1 MQKFFSRFRRWALP
15 FYFVSALA
23 AIDIDELTEA
33 QANSVKLSDALVSL
47 SDKLLEKAVD
57 GGRNADYLKELNDL
71 HEKIKH
77 LRLILEPKP
86 KEKKNNPD
94 LKDHQGSETIEIGEA
109 IKKALGDPV
118 FPQDALDA
126 ALQIDKQLDSF
137 KQNNLIDPKPLK
149 DILAQLETELRK
161 AISLQQQWLNSQK
174 PN

>member
-149 DILAQLETELRK
+149 DILVQLETELRK

>member
-23 AIDIDELTEA
+23 AIDIDEVTEA
-33 QANSVKLSDALVSL
+33 QANSIKLSDQLVSL

-57 GGRNADYLKELNDL
+57 RGRNTDHLKDLNDL

-86 KEKKNNPD
+86 KDKENNPN

-118 FPQDALDA
+118 FPQDALDT

-137 KQNNLIDPKPLK
+137 KQDSLVDVKPLK
-149 DILAQLETELRK
+149 DVLAQLETELRK
-161 AISLQQQWLNSQK
+161 AIDFQKQWLNSTK

>member
-57 GGRNADYLKELNDL
+57 GGRNADYLKGLNDL

>member
-23 AIDIDELTEA
+23 AIDIDEVTES
-33 QANSVKLSDALVSL
+33 QANSIKLSDQLVSL

-57 GGRNADYLKELNDL
+57 RGRNADHLKDLNDL

-86 KEKKNNPD
+86 KDKENNPN

-137 KQNNLIDPKPLK
+137 KQDNLVDIKPLK
-149 DILAQLETELRK
+149 DVLAQLEAELRK
-161 AISLQQQWLNSQK
+161 SIDFQKQWLNSTK

>member
-1 MQKFFSRFRRWALP
+1 MQKFLSRFRRWTLL

-94 LKDHQGSETIEIGEA
+94 LKNHQSSETIEIGEA

-137 KQNNLIDPKPLK
+137 RQNNLIDPKPLK
-149 DILAQLETELRK
+149 DILAQLETELRR

>member
-1 MQKFFSRFRRWALP
+1 MQKFFSHFRKWALP
-15 FYFVSALA
+15 FYFVSVLA
-23 AIDIDELTEA
+23 AIDIGELTQA

-57 GGRNADYLKELNDL
+57 RGRNADYIKEFNDL

-86 KEKKNNPD
+86 KDKKNNPE

-109 IKKALGDPV
+109 IKKALGNPV
-118 FPQDALDA
+118 DPQDALEV
-126 ALQIDKQLDSF
+126 ALQIDKQLDLY
-137 KQNNLIDPKPLK
+137 KQDDLIDVKPLK
-149 DILAQLETELRK
+149 DILDQLETELRK
-161 AISLQQQWLNSQK
+161 SINLQKQWLNSNK

>member
-23 AIDIDELTEA
+23 AIDIDEVTEA
-33 QANSVKLSDALVSL
+33 QANSVKLSDQLVSL

-57 GGRNADYLKELNDL
+57 RGHNTDHLKDLNDL

-86 KEKKNNPD
+86 KDKENNPN
-94 LKDHQGSETIEIGEA
+94 LKDYQGSETIEISES
-109 IKKALGDPV
+109 IKKALGEPV
-118 FPQDALDA
+118 FPQDALDF

-137 KQNNLIDPKPLK
+137 KQDNLIDVKPLK
-149 DILAQLETELRK
+149 DVLAQLEAELRK
-161 AISLQQQWLNSQK
+161 AINFQKQWLNSTK

>member
-57 GGRNADYLKELNDL
+57 GGRNADYLKELGDL

-126 ALQIDKQLDSF
+126 ALQIEKQLDSF

-149 DILAQLETELRK
+149 DVLTQLETELRK
-161 AISLQQQWLNSQK
+161 AINLQQQWLNSQK

>member
-1 MQKFFSRFRRWALP
+1 MQKFFSRFRKWALP
-15 FYFVSALA
+15 FYFVSVLA
-23 AIDIDELTEA
+23 AIDIGELTQA

-57 GGRNADYLKELNDL
+57 GGRSADYIKELNDL

-86 KEKKNNPD
+86 KDKKNNPE

-109 IKKALGDPV
+109 IKKALGNPV
-118 FPQDALDA
+118 DPQDALET
-126 ALQIDKQLDSF
+126 ALQIDKQLDLH
-137 KQNNLIDPKPLK
+137 KQDNLIDVKPLK
-149 DILAQLETELRK
+149 DILDQLETELRK
-161 AISLQQQWLNSQK
+161 SINLQKQWLNSNK